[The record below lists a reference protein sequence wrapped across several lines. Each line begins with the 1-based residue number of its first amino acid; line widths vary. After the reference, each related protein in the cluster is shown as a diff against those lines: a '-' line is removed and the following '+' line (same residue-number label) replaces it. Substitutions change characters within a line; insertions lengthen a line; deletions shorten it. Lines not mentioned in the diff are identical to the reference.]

1 MIQLTTYKADITVRI
16 TKVFTSFKEND
27 PTITLS
33 AVRVHNKHHT
43 VLNKAN
49 YYTIKLPNTIFPEPS
64 EGEIW
69 SVTGDASYEEAA
81 SFDGNYFIKKHHIN
95 ASAITAKLILS
106 NNPVGFK
113 SFIADTPHFKGV
125 GISTAE
131 RLWQTFSEGIYKV
144 LEEKDLAKLLTVKH
158 LGKESAISL
167 ITGYEKFSFLKH
179 SKFFTT
185 HEIPSEI
192 QKRIYKF
199 KEIND
204 RQVKVNGIE
213 VDTDPAKLIK
223 ENPYSLSLF
232 GMTFQANDKLAKT
245 HFNVSDKDKR
255 RLFAAVTQCLR
266 QHAANGHTVASKW
279 EIRKRLKALLH
290 CDELVNKAL
299 SGDYDKKAFII
310 YPDSGKY
317 QFTPTFIMENVVAK
331 RFLNLHAQ
339 GEKYDEAEDVAC
351 VNAFS
356 STPFPLEPL
365 QKESIMTSVSYAI
378 SCITGGA
385 GTGKTTVLN
394 AVLNAYQE
402 LGYNIKAIAL
412 SGRAAMR
419 MRQSIKRPCSTI
431 AKFLKEDP
439 LDDLGDSKFLL
450 VIDESSMVDLPTMF
464 KIVIHIA
471 PSVRLLFVGD
481 PNQLPPI
488 GAGNILA
495 DIVGSGVI
503 HNTVLDIVKRQG
515 ASSGIPQYSKLI
527 NEGQIPSSLTTGVIT
542 FHDVEFDHVAD
553 ACVELYKQS
562 PSKSRVVAPTNALV
576 DKINAQCQLELNPDG
591 KRLVFD
597 IDGQHFQ
604 DDLYQNDPVLFT
616 QNNYDAGVQNGSLG
630 KLINVEQTDGHLGM
644 VHMDDFEDKEQ
655 EFIPLTQTLLLSL
668 KAGYAITL
676 HKAQGSQFPR
686 VIVALSRGSNLD
698 RAWLYTAITRAETE
712 IHIVGPKEKLFSAI
726 KNQSNASQR
735 QTYLQ
740 ELLKKNIIKPPN

>member
-1 MIQLTTYKADITVRI
+1 MSQRTAYKADITVRI
-16 TKVFTSFKEND
+16 TKVFTSFKQND
-27 PTITLS
+27 STMTFS
-33 AVRVHNKHHT
+33 AVPVDNVHHT
-43 VLNKAN
+43 VLNKIN
-49 YYTIKLPNTIFPEPS
+49 YYTIKLSDTIFPEPS

-69 SVTGDASYEEAA
+69 SITGEASYEEAA

-95 ASAITAKLILS
+95 ADAISAKLILS

-131 RLWQTFSEGIYKV
+131 RLWQAFGEDVYRV
-144 LEEKDLAKLLTVKH
+144 LETKDLSKLLTVNH

-179 SKFFTT
+179 SKFFTE
-185 HEIPSEI
+185 HGIPSQI

-199 KEIND
+199 KG
-204 RQVKVNGIE
+204 VNNRTLEFDDIE
-213 VDTDPAKLIK
+213 VDADPTKLIK

-245 HFNVSDKDKR
+245 HFNVNDNDER
-255 RLFAAVTQCLR
+255 RLVAAVTQCLR
-266 QHAANGHTVASKW
+266 KHATKGHTVASNKD
-279 EIRKRLKALLH
+279 IRKRLKELLH

-299 SGDYDKKAFII
+299 NGAYDKNAFII

-339 GEKYDEAEDVAC
+339 GEKYEEAEDTAC

-356 STPFPLEPL
+356 ANPFELEHQ
-365 QKESIMTSVSYAI
+365 QKESVMTSVSYAI

-394 AVLNAYQE
+394 TVLNSYQE
-402 LGYNIKAIAL
+402 LGYNIKAVAL

-431 AKFLKEDP
+431 AKFLREEP
-439 LDDLGDSKFLL
+439 LDDLGDNKFLL
-450 VIDESSMVDLPTMF
+450 VIDESSMVDLSTIF
-464 KIVIHIA
+464 KIIIHID

-503 HNTVLDIVKRQG
+503 RNTQLDIVKRQG
-515 ASSGIPQYSKLI
+515 ASSGIPEYSKLI
-527 NEGQIPSSLTTGVIT
+527 NKGQIPSSLTTGVIT

-553 ACVELYKQS
+553 TCVELYKQS
-562 PSKSRVVAPTNALV
+562 PSQSRVVAPTNALV
-576 DKINAQCQLELNPDG
+576 DKINAQCQRELNPDG

-630 KLINVEQTDGHLGM
+630 KLINIEQTDGHLGM
-644 VHMDDFEDKEQ
+644 VKIADFEDENQ
-655 EFIPLTQTLLLSL
+655 EFIPLTQALLLSL

-735 QTYLQ
+735 KTYLQ
-740 ELLKKNIIKPPN
+740 ELLKANSITPKN